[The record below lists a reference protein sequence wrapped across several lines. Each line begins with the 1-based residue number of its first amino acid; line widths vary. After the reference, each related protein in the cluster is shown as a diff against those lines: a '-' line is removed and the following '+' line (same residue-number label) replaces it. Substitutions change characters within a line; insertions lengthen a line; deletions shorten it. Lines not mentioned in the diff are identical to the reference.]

1 MGLLP
6 QLRTSA
12 SKALHHHREQPQK
25 RPAHSASKNSSSSNN
40 NNDPVTGPAL
50 LPKQA
55 QQLKDAI
62 IAAHPVKLVRF
73 SFSHM
78 RHMTTPPVDLPA
90 NVASVRAKST
100 VVAGRNVP
108 FTRSMHANAKKKIT
122 KRRMGIIDEYVQY

>member
-12 SKALHHHREQPQK
+12 FKALHHHREQPQK
-25 RPAHSASKNSSSSNN
+25 RPAHGATKNSSNS
-40 NNDPVTGPAL
+40 NDPTSLSAP

-78 RHMTTPPVDLPA
+78 RHMATPPVELPA
-90 NVASVRAKST
+90 KVASVRAVST
-100 VVAGRNVP
+100 VVAGRSVP
-108 FTRSMHANAKKKIT
+108 FTRSMHANAKRKAA
-122 KRRMGIIDEYVQY
+122 KRRSNMNIIDEYVQY